1 MTGIATVG
9 FVGLGVMGGA
19 MCRNLK
25 AGCGQ
30 RVVAFDQSQER
41 LSEAAA
47 AGIEAMPTLEAL
59 VDAADL
65 ILLCLPGEPQV
76 RAVCAGILPRV
87 RSGQTVVDMSTVP
100 PALEREMAAAFQ
112 AKGADYAD
120 APIARSQQA
129 AVDGTLSIMVGG
141 SAGILARVEPYL
153 RCMGTDV
160 TLCGDIG
167 TGQVVKLMNN
177 MVLFEIVGA
186 IAEALAIGR
195 RAGVDGA
202 LLFDTMA
209 KGSADSF
216 ALRNHGIKFMAKDHF
231 PERAFPCPY
240 ALKDVSYALALA
252 EEVGIDAKGAQLA
265 AARLEEAI
273 AAGYGPQYNPVVYK
287 VIDKG

>member
-9 FVGLGVMGGA
+9 FVGLGVMGGP

-47 AGIEAMPTLEAL
+47 AGIEAMPTLDAL
-59 VDAADL
+59 VDTADL

-76 RAVCAGILPRV
+76 RAVCDGILPRI
-87 RSGQTVVDMSTVP
+87 RPGQTVVDMSTVP
-100 PALEREMAAAFQ
+100 PALEREMAAAFR

-141 SAGILARVEPYL
+141 SAEILARVEPYL

-202 LLFDTMA
+202 LLFDNMA

-252 EEVGIDAKGAQLA
+252 EEVGIDAKGGKLA